1 MTLGPVM
8 LDIAGTMPNAAE
20 QRLLRHRGVCG
31 VILFARNFVDADQL
45 QALTAALH
53 ALRRPPL
60 LIAVDQEGGRVQRFR
75 EPFTRLPAARR
86 LGEAYDSDPAAGLAL
101 ARSCGWLMAAE
112 LRACGV
118 DLSFAP
124 VVDIGRGLCDVI
136 GDRACHQD
144 PAVVGEIARAWVGG
158 MHAAGMKATAKHFPG
173 HGGVAADSH
182 LTLPVDERAYP
193 AMRADLLPFHALITT
208 GLDAVMMALVSYPAV
223 DEAPAAFSNAW
234 IGEQLRGRL
243 GFRGAVFSDDLSM
256 AGAAAVGPMR
266 RRVRAALAAGND
278 IVLICNDP
286 DAAAEALASLPEDQP
301 ASQARR
307 AALHGG
313 RAPGWKSLR
322 HGAAWRQA
330 RALIDGARSGHGF
343 ELDGG

>member
-8 LDIAGTMPNAAE
+8 IDIAGTMPTEAE
-20 QRLLRHRGVCG
+20 KRRLKHRGVCG
-31 VILFARNFVDADQL
+31 VILFSRNFHSIEQL
-45 QALTAALH
+45 QALTTQLH
-53 ALRRPPL
+53 ALHRPPL

-75 EPFTRLPAARR
+75 EPFIRLPPAQVF
-86 LGEAYDSDPAAGLAL
+86 GEAYDRDAASGLAL
-101 ARSCGWLMAAE
+101 ARTCGWLMAAE

-124 VVDIGRGLCDVI
+124 VVDIGRGICAVI
-136 GDRACHQD
+136 GDRACHSD
-144 PAVVGEIARAWVGG
+144 PAAVAEIARAYVGG

-182 LTLPVDERAYP
+182 LTLPVDARAYP
-193 AMRADLLPFHALITT
+193 AMRADLMPFHALITT

-223 DEAPAAFSNAW
+223 DEAPAAFSGIW

-243 GFRGAVFSDDLSM
+243 GFGGAVVSDDLSM
-256 AGAAAVGPMR
+256 AGAAGVGSMR
-266 RRVRAALAAGND
+266 RRVRAALSAGND
-278 IVLICNDP
+278 IVLICNDAE
-286 DAAAEALASLPEDQP
+286 AADEALATLPEDQP
-301 ASQARR
+301 VSQARR
-307 AALHGG
+307 AALRGS

-330 RALIDGARSGHGF
+330 RELISRACAECGF